1 MSPKIRISEKRMNE
15 GLETICEVLRERLRG
30 EKNVSVRRYLKNKIA
45 VLSGECSQSP
55 RKIRTIAFL
64 Y

>member
-1 MSPKIRISEKRMNE
+1 MTKIRISEKRMNE

-45 VLSGECSQSP
+45 VLSGTATTCP
-55 RKIRTIAFL
+55 RKIRSISFL

>member
-1 MSPKIRISEKRMNE
+1 MSPKIRINEKKMNE
-15 GLETICEVLRERLRG
+15 GLETLISVLEARLKGERQ
-30 EKNVSVRRYLKNKIA
+30 VSVRKYLKNKIA
-45 VLSGECSQSP
+45 VLSGRATACP

>member
-1 MSPKIRISEKRMNE
+1 MSPKIRINEKKMNE
-15 GLETICEVLRERLRG
+15 GMSCLLEVLEHRLKG

-45 VLSGECSQSP
+45 VLSGRATVCP